1 MSGQA
6 VRVEVRAAASDI
18 WVCLKI
24 LVDRSFQGR
33 LVADLGN
40 FRATEIGD
48 RLAFGIFRSP
58 PAYLEGLKFV
68 LGTGEP
74 PRLGEIWGGT

>member
-18 WVCLKI
+18 WVCLKM

-33 LVADLGN
+33 LVVGVGN
-40 FRATEIGD
+40 FWVAAICD
-48 RLAFGIFRSP
+48 RLVF
-58 PAYLEGLKFV
+58 
-68 LGTGEP
+68 
-74 PRLGEIWGGT
+74 EISAALRVC